1 MITAA
6 TSMKAAAQYAD
17 EARHFRDIGSPLLM
31 RTKWLG
37 LVICEAA
44 TLSANM
50 GYDTALQ
57 VIERR
62 VGGVDERDVW
72 RTRGAV

>member
-1 MITAA
+1 
-6 TSMKAAAQYAD
+6 MKAAAQYAD
-17 EARHFRDIGSPLLM
+17 EALHFRNVGSPILM

-44 TLSANM
+44 TLSASL
-50 GYDTALQ
+50 GYNAALE
-57 VIERR
+57 VIERHK
-62 VGGVDERDVW
+62 GGVDERDIF